1 MKMGIQIIHILIYV
15 VLVLMILYCFCYKSK
30 SRNRWV
36 LYVQNHLGIIIFL
49 LAFNTIS
56 FGISMKGTDDEYYI
70 ERQSASGQEK
80 EYSFEAEIEGQD
92 IPFKLQV
99 PPKKLKPKEAEEKME
114 EAFIYLDDNL
124 KGENISLNKVNK
136 NLDISID
143 HEMFPFDIEVRP
155 EDYSLMDEDGVL
167 RNDRAQLMAAGYT
180 ENEIMAGIDSR
191 IAISLSYGE
200 LYKEKT
206 YEVTVFPKEI
216 SETEKIISE
225 IEKLYARKE
234 QESVYESGFLIPADY
249 KNIHI
254 VSLSG
259 KRVSPEWVLIIGFL
273 VAGLLIMREAEA
285 KKSAEGRRKHE
296 LLRAYPW
303 FINEMVLLL
312 GAGMQ
317 VRNVFSLLVEEYDKK
332 DYRESLI
339 NELQHSKH
347 DFEIGMAEGRVYYEL
362 GRRLKLPCYIK
373 ILTLLEQNVTKGSK
387 GLVEILEQEERNALE
402 ERMNLAKKSGEEAGT
417 KLLGPMIL
425 LLIIVMLMIMIP
437 AFLSFA

>member
-1 MKMGIQIIHILIYV
+1 MKMGIHVIHITIFV
-15 VLVLMILYCFCYKSK
+15 VLIMMLLYCFCYKSK
-30 SRNRWV
+30 SKEKWV
-36 LYVQNHLGIIIFL
+36 LYVQNHLSIIILL

-56 FGISMKGTDDEYYI
+56 FALSIKGVEGDYYI
-70 ERQSASGQEK
+70 ERQEASGQEK
-80 EYSFEAEIEGQD
+80 EYSFEAEIEGQEV
-92 IPFKLQV
+92 PFQLLV
-99 PPKKLKPKEAEEKME
+99 PPKKLKPKEAEERME
-114 EAFIYLDDNL
+114 EAFLYLEDYL
-124 KGENISLNKVNK
+124 KGENESLEKVEK
-136 NLDISID
+136 DLDISID
-143 HEMFPFDIEVRP
+143 HESYPFDIEVKP
-155 EDYSLMDEDGVL
+155 EDYSLMDEGGVL
-167 RNDRAQLMAAGYT
+167 RNDRRQLLAAGYT
-180 ENEIMAGIDSR
+180 EKDMLTGINTR
-191 IAISLSYGE
+191 VVIGLSYGE
-200 LYKEKT
+200 LNKEKT
-206 YEVTVFPKEI
+206 YEITIYPKEI
-216 SETEKIISE
+216 SDTEKLLSE
-225 IEKLYARKE
+225 IEKLYKRKE

-249 KNIHI
+249 KDIHI
-254 VSLSG
+254 SFLNGKKVSSG
-259 KRVSPEWVLIIGFL
+259 EVLVIGL
-273 VAGLLIMREAEA
+273 LIAGLLLLREAEM
-285 KKSAEGRRKHE
+285 KKTFATKRRQE

-347 DFEIGMAEGRVYYEL
+347 NFEIGMAEGRVYYEL